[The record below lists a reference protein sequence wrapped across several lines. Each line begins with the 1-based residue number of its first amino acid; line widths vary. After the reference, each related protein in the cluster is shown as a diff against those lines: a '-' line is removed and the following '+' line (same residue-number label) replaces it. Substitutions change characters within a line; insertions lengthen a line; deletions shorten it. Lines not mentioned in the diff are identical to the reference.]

1 MPVYTGSLES
11 FGLESIYDL
20 NPEIVFEA
28 NKPAVGVF
36 GQLFATEPIIANPIE
51 NGFWTVTLQNTS
63 VLITDDVYYKMTV
76 RWRDPANNYMR
87 VDFPDWKLYTDSVG
101 GTFDQAVQHPT
112 NPGMT
117 IVSPV
122 DPGTGYGLNA
132 SWLQMDPADPDNPLN
147 PGNTGD
153 YYELEN
159 V

>member
-11 FGLESIYDL
+11 FGLESIHAL
-20 NPEIVFEA
+20 NPEVVFEA
-28 NKPAVGVF
+28 NKPAVGPF
-36 GQLFATEPIIANPIE
+36 GQLFATEPIIAKPIE
-51 NGFWTVTLQNTS
+51 NGYWTVTLRDTS
-63 VLITDDVYYKMTV
+63 SLITADVYYKMTV

-87 VDFPDWKLYTDSVG
+87 ADFPDWKLYTDSVG
-101 GTFDQAVQHPT
+101 GTFEQAVQHPT
-112 NPGMT
+112 NTGMT

-122 DPGTGYGLNA
+122 NPGTGFSLNA

-147 PGNTGD
+147 PANTGD